1 MRDRTLA
8 IILTVVYFLLVVIIF
23 LFKDIAAVVIAI
35 FINVAILSA
44 LSDFLGKRIKNKH
57 VCNVFSLLLFFL
69 LVFAAIYMIVP
80 PVIKEFGSFYSVIM
94 ENVKSES
101 WKDYIKSEK
110 MQKLIEKIFS
120 YIGPS
125 LEEKIKD
132 LLSTI
137 TTSVPNYGFQLFFI
151 ILGTI
156 YSLIYMDTLKKLP
169 FVIYPRKLWHI
180 SIPFTKDLFANMK
193 RFVQS
198 IFVTALMT
206 GVLFFTLFEIM
217 GLKYS
222 VTIGVW
228 AFITNFMPI
237 VGVIFEYVP
246 VFLFSLSLGLKGVI
260 IMAVATLII
269 HTISFVT
276 FLTMMKGYT
285 KINPVEMLFLI
296 MIMWKI
302 QGTLG
307 IFVATPIAIFINVFW
322 KHFLSPIFNDA
333 TYPRSDA
340 P

>member
-1 MRDRTLA
+1 MRDRTLSV
-8 IILTVVYFLLVVIIF
+8 ILTLVYFLFVALIF
-23 LFKDIAAVVIAI
+23 LSKDIAAVVIAI

-44 LSDFLGKRIKNKH
+44 VSDFLGKWIKSKRT
-57 VCNVFSLLLFFL
+57 CNLLSLLLFFL
-69 LVFAAIYMIVP
+69 LIFAAVYMIVP
-80 PVIKEFGSFYSVIM
+80 PVIKEFGSFYSIIM
-94 ENVKSES
+94 ENVKNES
-101 WKDYIKSEK
+101 WKNYIKSEE
-110 MQKLIEKIFS
+110 MQKLTEKIFS

-125 LEEKIKD
+125 VEEKMKEF
-132 LLSTI
+132 LSTI
-137 TTSVPNYGFQLFFI
+137 TTSVPNYGFQFFFI

-156 YSLIYMDTLKKLP
+156 YSLVYIDTLKKLP
-169 FVIYPRKLWHI
+169 LVVYPKKLWHL
-180 SIPFTKDLFANMK
+180 SVPFTKDLFANMK
-193 RFVQS
+193 RFVQA

-206 GVLFFTLFEIM
+206 GILFFTLFEIM

-237 VGVIFEYVP
+237 VGVIFEYIP
-246 VFLFSLSLGLKGVI
+246 VFLFSLSLGLNGVI
-260 IMAVATLII
+260 IIAVFTLII

-296 MIMWKI
+296 MIMWKF
-302 QGTLG
+302 QGMLG

-322 KHFLSPIFNDA
+322 KHFLSPIFNNV
-333 TYPRSDA
+333 TYPGSDT